1 MILRHGDGTHHKKR
15 LTHDHARGMTPIEKN
30 VIVVDRDGN
39 ELHRTY
45 AKRAK
50 GLVKKGRAHFV
61 GDDVICLTD
70 PSGLHE
76 EDNHMDNTV
85 TIREIF
91 DRITQ
96 LHDQLASNDMSL
108 KHLHSCLIDAFSCEL
123 DDKEKISELVDS
135 ICSTFACR
143 DRTLQNLLRMY
154 EKMYDDLKN
163 A

>member
-1 MILRHGDGTHHKKR
+1 
-15 LTHDHARGMTPIEKN
+15 MTPITKN
-30 VIVVDRDGN
+30 IIVVDENGN

-61 GDDVICLTD
+61 QEDTICLTD

-76 EDNHMDNTV
+76 EEEHMESELTTRD
-85 TIREIF
+85 IF

-96 LHDQLASNDMSL
+96 LQDQLASNSMSL
-108 KHLHSCLIDAFSCEL
+108 DQLHQSL
-123 DDKEKISELVDS
+123 DSAMCYEADGIAEIVENVTNVF
-135 ICSTFACR
+135 IHR
-143 DRTLQNLLRMY
+143 EQTLRSLLETYIAMY
-154 EKMYDDLKN
+154 NDLKN

>member
-1 MILRHGDGTHHKKR
+1 MTPRKGV
-15 LTHDHARGMTPIEKN
+15 TPIEKN
-30 VIVVDRDGN
+30 IIVVDGNGN

-61 GDDVICLTD
+61 QEDTICLTD

-76 EDNHMDNTV
+76 EDNHMNTDL

-96 LHDQLASNDMSL
+96 LHDQLSSSELSMDHLRRSL
-108 KHLHSCLIDAFSCEL
+108 ESALCYEVDE
-123 DDKEKISELVDS
+123 ISEIVENV
-135 ICSTFACR
+135 TNVFVYR
-143 DRTLQNLLRMY
+143 EQTLRSLLDMY
-154 EKMYDDLKN
+154 IVMYNDLKN